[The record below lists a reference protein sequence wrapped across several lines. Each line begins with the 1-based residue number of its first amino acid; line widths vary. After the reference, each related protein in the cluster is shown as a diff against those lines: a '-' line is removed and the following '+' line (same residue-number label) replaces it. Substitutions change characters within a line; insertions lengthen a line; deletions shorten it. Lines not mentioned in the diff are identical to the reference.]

1 MKNEEIVC
9 ARRDANQFQIN
20 EELIMSTHKL
30 SGPAAGAV
38 KAAAIIAAVSAIG
51 AFVALKA
58 MITGRRSRT

>member
-38 KAAAIIAAVSAIG
+38 KAAAIIAAVIIVYLLICSS
-51 AFVALKA
+51 
-58 MITGRRSRT
+58 TGIVYRRFM